1 MKKEFIIKEIS
12 KEAAKDSNKIWL
24 LAKNFDSTSLQSK
37 KTVTKPVNS
46 INVEE
51 VNRAIEEI
59 YNEAYFNVQAIKE
72 AAIENEVDVEIPEFF
87 LRAQAERRRIQAE
100 RRRRIQAERAKQA
113 KRKNIRTCAEIAFG
127 CVTTLIHKLF

>member
-87 LRAQAERRRIQAE
+87 LRAQAERRR
-100 RRRRIQAERAKQA
+100 RIQAERAKQA
-113 KRKNIRTCAEIAFG
+113 KRVKQAKRKNISTYAEIAFG
-127 CVTTLIHKLF
+127 CVATLIHKLF